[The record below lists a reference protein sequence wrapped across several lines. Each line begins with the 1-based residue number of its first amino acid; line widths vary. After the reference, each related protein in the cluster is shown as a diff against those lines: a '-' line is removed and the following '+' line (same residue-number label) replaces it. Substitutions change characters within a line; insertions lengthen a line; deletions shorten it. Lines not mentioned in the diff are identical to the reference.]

1 MIFHVGMNTVA
12 QRASFEQITSDY
24 VNLIKACRRINPN
37 IKIVTS
43 AIIPGPVDHN
53 VTDPIIQKINSYLQ
67 ESLSNEFKFKFTF
80 SYKPLLM
87 LEKSEENF
95 MLFGDGGLHLNMEG
109 INKLRFFLRVISTLS
124 V

>member
-1 MIFHVGMNTVA
+1 MSPLFSQMSPLFLEPWDIVPSYEISRQNT
-12 QRASFEQITSDY
+12 
-24 VNLIKACRRINPN
+24 
-37 IKIVTS
+37 

-53 VTDPIIQKINSYLQ
+53 VTDPITRKINSYLQ

-95 MLFGDGGLHLNMEG
+95 MLFGDGGLHLNIVG
-109 INKLRFFLRVISTLS
+109 TNKLRFFFLRVISTLS